1 MLIAVTVLVT
11 PPGHRLLRFAEFAC
25 SRRDY
30 RLVLEPVI
38 RDLRHEYLAALA
50 AGRRWKARWVRLRG
64 TWAFWAAAVGL
75 LPLPVVD
82 WLLRRWA

>member
-1 MLIAVTVLVT
+1 MTPGTALVA
-11 PPGHRLLRFAEFAC
+11 PPGHRLLRFADFAF

-30 RLVLEPVI
+30 RLVLQPVVG
-38 RDLRHEYLAALA
+38 DLRGEYLAALA

-64 TWAFWAAAVGL
+64 TWAFWAAVVGL

-82 WLLRRWA
+82 WLLKRWS